1 MFSPLS
7 SKLSYSLTAPTRD
20 LAPTSL
26 LELIQLTVPAVG
38 RNMPGSSFNR
48 GAWVSSTNSTGSGM
62 GYFQMLSA
70 QTLQCCYFQ
79 LALLNAGELQ
89 GESKPPGNM
98 ECQHPLSQQRN
109 AWHTC
114 GARGKLCY
122 SALRQLSVITNTTSF
137 PCSALLSKLNRKGI
151 TPLLPSKK
159 GLVLFK

>member
-1 MFSPLS
+1 MLKFTMFSPLS

-98 ECQHPLSQQRN
+98 ECQHRPFPAKECLTHMRCQ
-109 AWHTC
+109 
-114 GARGKLCY
+114 GK
-122 SALRQLSVITNTTSF
+122 
-137 PCSALLSKLNRKGI
+137 ALLFCPETAVCHNKHHLL
-151 TPLLPSKK
+151 PLLCSSFQIK
-159 GLVLFK
+159 